1 MVKKILAY
9 LLVISVF
16 FFLGFFASR
25 INNRKVEPGVV
36 EIRDT
41 IYYYDTTVIEKP
53 VPKYVYVTRRD
64 TLRTEYWHLQH
75 DTVEVEVP
83 IETKVYEEDSVY
95 RAVVSGWHANLDSL
109 WIYHKETEIT
119 ITKKIPAPKWSF
131 GITAG
136 PSALI
141 TPNGS
146 IKGGLGI
153 TAGIQY
159 RF

>member
-9 LLVISVF
+9 LFVFSVF

-25 INNRKVEPGVV
+25 INNRKVEPGIV

-41 IYYYDTTVIEKP
+41 VYYYDTTVIEKP
-53 VPKYVYVTRRD
+53 VPKYVYVTRMD

-95 RAVVSGWHANLDSL
+95 RAVVSGWHASLDSL

-131 GITAG
+131 GATFG
-136 PSALI
+136 PSVLVNRQGNVNA
-141 TPNGS
+141 
-146 IKGGLGI
+146 GLGATVGI
-153 TAGIQY
+153 TY
-159 RF
+159 NF